1 MSLRINHNIQSVN
14 GHRNMV
20 KNDMAISKS
29 LEKLSSGLRINRAAD
44 DAAGLIISEQMRAQ
58 ITGLNTAIS
67 NTETAVSMVQT
78 AEGALDEMNSLLN
91 KARALALHAA
101 NEGAND
107 TNQLTADQSELDNI
121 ISSITRIASNTQF
134 GTKKILDGSLA
145 RSTINTAYV
154 TSFSPTNIAAG
165 TYDVTVSAAGAAGAR
180 TATTFGSVGTYT
192 DVDTAIAALTN
203 AANEA
208 GLLNTSTIDI
218 AGGATLSI
226 QNGGT
231 VLSVAVNAGTQW
243 GEAVAALNTALAD
256 ANAGYSV
263 SVNASG
269 QIAITATDKGTYSNG
284 AVVRIASTSSPAS
297 YVQTQAVAG
306 GTNVAVNNFGGQSW
320 SVEGNRGLTL
330 TGSAGASLTLA
341 STATATT
348 YTGALTVTNGALF
361 QIGANYNQTTS
372 VAIDSMKATDL
383 GKGATGIASGK
394 SLDSLR
400 SEAWL
405 TNGSA
410 QNAIKVI
417 DKAIDDVTNQRGA
430 LGAVQSNT
438 LETNLNSARVTLENL
453 TAAESAIRDVDFAAE
468 SAQFTRNSIMVQAS
482 TAMLAQANQL
492 PQNVLKLLG

>member
-20 KNDMAISKS
+20 KNDAAISKS

-58 ITGLNTAIS
+58 VTGLNTAIS

-107 TNQLTADQSELDNI
+107 TNQLQADQSELDNI
-121 ISSITRIASNTQF
+121 VSSITRIATNTQF
-134 GTKKILDGSLA
+134 GTKKILDGTLA
-145 RSTINTAYV
+145 RSTINSSFV
-154 TSFSPTNIAAG
+154 TSFNPTNITAG
-165 TYDVTVSAAGAAGAR
+165 TYDVAVSAAGVAGTCVAGAYG
-180 TATTFGSVGTYT
+180 TFAGFASIDAGV
-192 DVDTAIAALTN
+192 AALTD
-203 AANEA
+203 AANEL

-218 AGGATLSI
+218 VGGATLSVE
-226 QNGGT
+226 NGGT
-231 VLSVAVNAGTQW
+231 VTSVAVNAGTQW
-243 GEAVAALNTALAD
+243 GVAVAALNTALSD

-263 SVNASG
+263 AVNASG

-284 AVVRIASTSSPAS
+284 ATVKIASTATPANS
-297 YVQTQAVAG
+297 ISTNAVAAG
-306 GTNVAVNNFGGQSW
+306 ANVAVNNFGGQSW

-330 TGSAGASLTLA
+330 TGSAGGSVTMA
-341 STATATT
+341 STITATT

-372 VAIDSMKATDL
+372 VSIASMKATDL
-383 GKGATGIASGK
+383 GMGATGIAADK
-394 SLDSLR
+394 TLDSLR

-405 TNGSA
+405 TGGSA

-417 DKAIDDVTNQRGA
+417 DKAIDDVTNQRGT

-438 LETNLNSARVTLENL
+438 LETNLSSARVTLENL

-468 SAQFTRNSIMVQAS
+468 SATFTRNSIMVQAS

-492 PQNVLKLLG
+492 PQNVLQLLR